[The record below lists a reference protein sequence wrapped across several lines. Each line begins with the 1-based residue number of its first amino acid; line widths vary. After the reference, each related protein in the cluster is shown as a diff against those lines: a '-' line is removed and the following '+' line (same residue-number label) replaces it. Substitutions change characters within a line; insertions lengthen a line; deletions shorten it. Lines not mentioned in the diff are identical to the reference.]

1 MKTPVRFALSFVV
14 ALFLLPSMPAEVK
27 ESSIQKEMSKLRSL
41 SAADRPVASVKI
53 AGEISMLPAGKNK
66 VQDADDLSHLITEGD
81 QGSDAVQA
89 VADTLSKAL
98 AESPVPA
105 KGNEPP
111 MPYMDLARLVRYEG
125 VTTTLSDPLYA
136 KASDILAANDAEI
149 AKADFS
155 LKDIHNKTVTLSGLR
170 GKIVMVNFWATW
182 CPPCRTEMPVLD
194 AIDTRFGSQGLV
206 VLGITAEDEFKVG
219 SFLGPSNYHPTV
231 LLDPGGKVHKEFH
244 IQGIPRT
251 FIFDRDGK
259 LIGETIDQGTWK
271 QFMVI
276 LSKTDL
282 HP

>member
-206 VLGITAEDEFKVG
+206 VLGITQRTSSRWGRSLARLITTPPSSSIRVARCTRSFTSREFRA
-219 SFLGPSNYHPTV
+219 PSSSIATAN
-231 LLDPGGKVHKEFH
+231 
-244 IQGIPRT
+244 
-251 FIFDRDGK
+251 
-259 LIGETIDQGTWK
+259 
-271 QFMVI
+271 
-276 LSKTDL
+276 
-282 HP
+282 